1 MEKQEIMKR
10 VLLKIK
16 SRPDIR
22 CISEKY
28 LAEVIDDAIYDVYNY
43 INARSF
49 NDLSD
54 NLITP
59 IKDLCI
65 IRINLTGAEG
75 IVSSSKAGTS
85 ETYID
90 DIPKAVKAKLRK
102 YRRLP

>member
-16 SRPDIR
+16 SRPDTR
-22 CISEKY
+22 YISEKY
-28 LAEVIDDAIYDVYNY
+28 LAEVIDDAICDY
-43 INARSF
+43 INARSY

-54 NLITP
+54 ALITP

-75 IVSSSKAGTS
+75 ITSSSKAGTS
-85 ETYID
+85 ENYID
-90 DIPKAVKAKLRK
+90 DIPKAIKTKLRK
-102 YRRLP
+102 HRRLP

>member
-49 NDLSD
+49 NDL
-54 NLITP
+54 
-59 IKDLCI
+59 C
-65 IRINLTGAEG
+65 G
-75 IVSSSKAGTS
+75 ISSRCA
-85 ETYID
+85 
-90 DIPKAVKAKLRK
+90 
-102 YRRLP
+102 

>member
-16 SRPDIR
+16 SRPDTR
-22 CISEKY
+22 YISEKY
-28 LAEVIDDAIYDVYNY
+28 LAEVIDDAICDVYDY
-43 INARSF
+43 INARSY

-54 NLITP
+54 ALITP

-75 IVSSSKAGTS
+75 IMSSSKAGTS
-85 ETYID
+85 ENYID
-90 DIPKAVKAKLRK
+90 DIPKAIKTKLRK
-102 YRRLP
+102 HRRLP

>member
-22 CISEKY
+22 YISEKY

-59 IKDLCI
+59 IKDL
-65 IRINLTGAEG
+65 
-75 IVSSSKAGTS
+75 
-85 ETYID
+85 
-90 DIPKAVKAKLRK
+90 
-102 YRRLP
+102 